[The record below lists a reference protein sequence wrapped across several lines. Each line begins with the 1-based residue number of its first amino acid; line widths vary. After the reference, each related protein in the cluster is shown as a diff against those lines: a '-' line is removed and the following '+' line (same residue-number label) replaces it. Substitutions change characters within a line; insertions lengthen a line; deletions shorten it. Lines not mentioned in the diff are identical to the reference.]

1 MSILA
6 TIGSFL
12 FGSSS
17 GTSVVGKS
25 LELADQ
31 YIEDKDKKNE
41 LAVRLIESAQKA
53 DSVQTVPWVDA
64 VHKMGRQLLWFTV
77 IGVYMYCKIKSIP
90 IDISEIALLCAG
102 PGAYTLMKGKG
113 A

>member
-1 MSILA
+1 MGVLS

-17 GTSVVGKS
+17 GTSVVSKS

-31 YIEDKDKKNE
+31 FVEDKDKKNE

-53 DSVQTVPWVDA
+53 DATQTIPWVDA
-64 VHKMGRQLLWFTV
+64 IHKMGRQLMWMGV
-77 IGVYMYCKIKSIP
+77 IGVFVYCKIKQIP
-90 IDISEIALLCAG
+90 IDISELAMLCAG

-113 A
+113 Q